1 MHKLFKNTV
10 FVGKKAFF
18 LPSCHS
24 TNEIASV
31 LLTNQQPLNG
41 TVIYTDYQSKGKGQ
55 RGNSW
60 ESEEGKN
67 ILVSIILETKFVEP
81 SDFYNLTVIT
91 SLAIHE
97 LLSDY
102 LKEDIKIKW
111 PNDLIFGDKKIG
123 GILIENY
130 IKQNVIEWCIL
141 GVGLNINQKN
151 FHEENAISLANI
163 CGQGFDRDEL
173 TNLLLQKVEA
183 KYFQLQKGEIEALRK
198 KYIANLYWKNE
209 IHVFQSEGTYFN
221 GRILNVEPTGK
232 LRMEIEKGE
241 RLFDFKEV
249 KFIK

>member
-31 LLTNQQPLNG
+31 LLTNQQHLNG

-60 ESEEGKN
+60 ESEDGKN
-67 ILVSIILETKFVEP
+67 ILISIILETKFVEP
-81 SDFYNLTVIT
+81 SDFFNLTIIT
-91 SLAIHE
+91 SLAIHD

-111 PNDLIFGDKKIG
+111 PNDLIYGNKKIG

-130 IKQNVIEWCIL
+130 IKQNVIEWCIV
-141 GVGLNINQKN
+141 GVGLNINQKK
-151 FHEENAISLANI
+151 FQDESAISLANI
-163 CGQGFDRDEL
+163 CGQNFDREEL
-173 TNLLLQKVEA
+173 TNLLLQKVET
-183 KYFQLQKGEIEALRK
+183 KYFQLQKRKIRSLRET
-198 KYIANLYWKNE
+198 YLANLYWKNE

-221 GRILNVEPTGK
+221 GRIIDVEPSGK
-232 LRMEIEKGE
+232 LKIELEEEE